1 MTALDGC
8 AQRAASTLND
18 EKCRAAIAQFHH
30 VSKMV
35 FNYWNT
41 STELSGGLTSTKNR
55 EEQTNRAEALWIL
68 EGTIQGLKTLYP
80 DRFDNDGAL
89 VPSCQTYGD
98 GAGTLYGA
106 DACAPVIA
114 DYLTEFTAP
123 CLTDAC
129 QDNIFC
135 YAGNDPAGA
144 S

>member
-8 AQRAASTLND
+8 AQRASSTLND
-18 EKCRAAIAQFHH
+18 EKCWAAIAQFHH
-30 VSKMV
+30 KSKMV

-68 EGTIQGLKTLYP
+68 EGTVEGLKALYG
-80 DRFDNDGAL
+80 DRFDEDGNI
-89 VPSCQTYGD
+89 VQSCQGS
-98 GAGTLYGA
+98 AGTLYGA
-106 DACAPVIA
+106 DACTTTISDWVTANSTP
-114 DYLTEFTAP
+114 TAP
-123 CLTDAC
+123 CLGDAC

-135 YAGNDPAGA
+135 YAGNDAAGA